1 MTQESFEPDLSI
13 RFFKMNSQIRTSS
26 RHGKESDRQTLNE
39 HSKRRTD
46 MVKRCVLGCY
56 PHKTL
61 FPFPKLPWLRARWLE
76 FLHFEEGGI
85 SESSRL
91 CAKHFAPECFTNL
104 QQYDM
109 GFTDFLSLIDMAVP
123 TIYTV
128 GPAPSVKP
136 ITREIGCQ
144 CNALI
149 LKSVAVQAVR
159 TQKKPKRRSKAIQ
172 VRPLLS
178 HCASVS
184 CSDEDFPVK
193 SESSFTL
200 TPIKRPRMEDS
211 PERSTHSSEEPT
223 DDTHVPN
230 IIKED
235 DIKLEP
241 CESSYIVVTI

>member
-1 MTQESFEPDLSI
+1 
-13 RFFKMNSQIRTSS
+13 
-26 RHGKESDRQTLNE
+26 
-39 HSKRRTD
+39 

-85 SESSRL
+85 SEGSRL
-91 CAKHFAPECFTNL
+91 CAKHFARECFTNL
-104 QQYDM
+104 QQYEV
-109 GFTDFLSLIDMAVP
+109 GFADFLSLIDMAVP
-123 TIYTV
+123 TVYTV

-136 ITREIGCQ
+136 MTREVGCQ
-144 CNALI
+144 CNAPV

-172 VRPLLS
+172 VRPLVS

-211 PERSTHSSEEPT
+211 SEGSPYSSEEPT
-223 DDTHVPN
+223 DDTYMPN
-230 IIKED
+230 IMKED

>member
-1 MTQESFEPDLSI
+1 
-13 RFFKMNSQIRTSS
+13 
-26 RHGKESDRQTLNE
+26 
-39 HSKRRTD
+39 
-46 MVKRCVLGCY
+46 MVRRCVFGCSNAR
-56 PHKTL
+56 TL
-61 FPFPKLPWLRARWLE
+61 FCFPTTNWLRKKWLE
-76 FLHFEEGGI
+76 FIHFEEGAI
-85 SESSRL
+85 CASSRL
-91 CAKHFAPECFTNL
+91 CDRHFSDESFTNL
-104 QQYDM
+104 GMVTAGITCYL
-109 GFTDFLSLIDMAVP
+109 TLANTAVP
-123 TIYTV
+123 TLYTV
-128 GPAPSVKP
+128 GASPPARP
-136 ITREIGCQ
+136 ITREMGCQ

-235 DIKLEP
+235 DIKSEQKSELSTKAHSVTEP
-241 CESSYIVVTI
+241 WCPQQMCLVATLNVQAL

>member
-1 MTQESFEPDLSI
+1 
-13 RFFKMNSQIRTSS
+13 
-26 RHGKESDRQTLNE
+26 
-39 HSKRRTD
+39 

-104 QQYDM
+104 QQYEM
-109 GFTDFLSLIDMAVP
+109 GFADFLSLIDMAVP

-136 ITREIGCQ
+136 ITREVGCQ
-144 CNALI
+144 CSAPI
-149 LKSVAVQAVR
+149 LKSVAVQAVL

-172 VRPLLS
+172 VRPLSS

-200 TPIKRPRMEDS
+200 IPIKRPRMEDS
-211 PERSTHSSEEPT
+211 PEGSPYSSEEPT
-223 DDTHVPN
+223 HNIHVPN
-230 IIKED
+230 VIKED
-235 DIKLEP
+235 DINSYTNARWNQLRVTLNVRLVSAINLMHMVKRLEP

>member
-1 MTQESFEPDLSI
+1 
-13 RFFKMNSQIRTSS
+13 
-26 RHGKESDRQTLNE
+26 
-39 HSKRRTD
+39 

-85 SESSRL
+85 SEGSRL

-104 QQYDM
+104 QQYEM
-109 GFTDFLSLIDMAVP
+109 GFADFLSLIDMAVP

-128 GPAPSVKP
+128 GPVPSVKP
-136 ITREIGCQ
+136 ITREVGCQ
-144 CNALI
+144 CNAPI

-184 CSDEDFPVK
+184 CFDEDFPIK

-235 DIKLEP
+235 DIKVAKNH
-241 CESSYIVVTI
+241 SSDVRRLLSCMSTGAWVLYPTNHRSS